1 MLSVTEENYL
11 KGLFRLCGPAG
22 DTGTNELAAHLGVK
36 PATVNGMLKRL
47 KEKRLVSH
55 ERYGR
60 ITLTAGGRR
69 QAVEVVRKHRL
80 WETFLH
86 EKLGFSWDEV
96 HEVAE
101 QLEHIRSSK
110 LIDGIEALLG
120 HPKHDPHGDPIPDR
134 QGRIA
139 GSRGVTLA
147 DRPEGSV
154 CTVSSVSDHSPA
166 FLQQADR
173 LGIAIHTRLEVAL
186 HNSFDQSIEV
196 LGNGRR
202 FTVTRKFAENILTA
216 VDPSDTPRRP

>member
-69 QAVEVVRKHRL
+69 QAVEVIRKHRL

-86 EKLGFSWDEV
+86 VKLGFSWDEV

-101 QLEHIRSSK
+101 QLEHIRSPK

-120 HPKHDPHGDPIPDR
+120 HPTHDPHGDPIPDR

-139 GSRGVTLA
+139 GAKGVTLA
-147 DRPEGSV
+147 DRPEGSL
-154 CTVSSVSDHSPA
+154 CIVSSVSDHSTA

-186 HNSFDQSIEV
+186 HNPFDQSIEV
-196 LGNGRR
+196 VGNGKR

-216 VDPSDTPRRP
+216 GIEHP

>member
-101 QLEHIRSSK
+101 QLEHISSPK

-139 GSRGVTLA
+139 GSKGVTLA
-147 DRPEGSV
+147 ERPEGSG

-173 LGIAIHTRLEVAL
+173 LGIAIHTRLEVIL
-186 HNSFDQSIEV
+186 HNPFDQSIEV
-196 LGNGRR
+196 MVNGRR
-202 FTVTRKFAENILTA
+202 FTVTRKFAEHILTT
-216 VDPSDTPRRP
+216 VDPDEMPRRP